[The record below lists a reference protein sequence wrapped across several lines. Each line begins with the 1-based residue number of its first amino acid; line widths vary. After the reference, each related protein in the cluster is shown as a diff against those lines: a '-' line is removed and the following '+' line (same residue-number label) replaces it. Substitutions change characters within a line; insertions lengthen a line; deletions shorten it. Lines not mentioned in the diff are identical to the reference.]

1 MPALPGRGENNRPNG
16 IIKHFKCRG
25 STVCSKEAFET
36 GGLFHTFVKLF
47 FFYLLPSAN
56 AFLQLAAK
64 CIEALHFRCK
74 QKSLAEPWWCWEEGK
89 GARVEPC
96 CAAQEEEKL
105 GERVR
110 HAGSQ
115 RHSPHSDIPCTHW
128 LNGNILPLNFLCIV
142 KHDSGFVLK
151 IVATGCRLEVLNDI
165 KFDNN
170 YRLLIP
176 LSTYCTT

>member
-36 GGLFHTFVKLF
+36 GGLFHTFVKLVF
-47 FFYLLPSAN
+47 FTCSQVPMHSFSLRQNALKRCILDAN
-56 AFLQLAAK
+56 RNLWRNPGGAGRRGREPGLSPVVQP
-64 CIEALHFRCK
+64 R
-74 QKSLAEPWWCWEEGK
+74 KSLCS
-89 GARVEPC
+89 
-96 CAAQEEEKL
+96 L
-105 GERVR
+105 
-110 HAGSQ
+110 
-115 RHSPHSDIPCTHW
+115 HSDIPCTHW